1 MEASLVDV
9 GVVQPLRHINLRPV
23 RHPGGVSEAGR
34 LSKAG
39 TAKLLLLSREVHT
52 CSTAYYAACWCG
64 IPCLVSASDPPLLLS
79 SCPQA
84 PDPAAAGL
92 GPPLL
97 VRQLTR
103 VTGLASLSGGG
114 EGSVPLPMP
123 ITVRIYMS
131 SSSGSAASADTAA
144 ADPAAAG
151 GAAAQGGEVARLQ
164 ARLAALERMSRRV
177 AKAQQ
182 TIVKGVPTPMPSRS
196 QAAAEGDATRL
207 ARPGSAAAAG
217 AGAAPVTSPTAAQ
230 RAAALLASSHASGL
244 HRLAHGSTSFSPF
257 RHKRPHPADSEASS
271 SSGSS
276 GGWVGG

>member
-1 MEASLVDV
+1 M
-9 GVVQPLRHINLRPV
+9 
-23 RHPGGVSEAGR
+23 
-34 LSKAG
+34 
-39 TAKLLLLSREVHT
+39 
-52 CSTAYYAACWCG
+52 
-64 IPCLVSASDPPLLLS
+64 
-79 SCPQA
+79 
-84 PDPAAAGL
+84 
-92 GPPLL
+92 

-103 VTGLASLSGGG
+103 VTGLASLNGGG

-131 SSSGSAASADTAA
+131 SSIGSAASADTAVPAVPA
-144 ADPAAAG
+144 ADAAA
-151 GAAAQGGEVARLQ
+151 AEQGSEVACLQ

-196 QAAAEGDATRL
+196 QAAADGDAARL
-207 ARPGSAAAAG
+207 ARPGSAAGAA

-244 HRLAHGSTSFSPF
+244 HRLARGSTSFSPF
-257 RHKRPHPADSEASS
+257 QHKRPHPADSEASS

-276 GGWVGG
+276 SGGCWCRVVWLHGAVAVC